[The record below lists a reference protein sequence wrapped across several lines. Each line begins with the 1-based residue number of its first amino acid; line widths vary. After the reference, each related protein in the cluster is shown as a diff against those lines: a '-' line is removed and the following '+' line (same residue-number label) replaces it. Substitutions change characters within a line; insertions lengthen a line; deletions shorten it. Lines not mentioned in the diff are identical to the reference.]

1 MSFLTRQAKRISAT
15 AALCLAYLLV
25 LITSSCIELQDS
37 DLIDGCPAPQEA
49 DAVGIKKIFFS
60 PYRNQQYASETD
72 TVPLA
77 DFRFNFE
84 LDILPKAAAGSS
96 ELPGR
101 ALALSCVGTYNIR
114 NVSNISVVLLEP
126 FAGLP
131 VGTDISYALIADDGK
146 SLSHLRE
153 LEGVTVYFSVSLK
166 VATENYSQLKTRTFL
181 FLKDGTQKVLES
193 TSPFLKIY

>member
-1 MSFLTRQAKRISAT
+1 
-15 AALCLAYLLV
+15 
-25 LITSSCIELQDS
+25 
-37 DLIDGCPAPQEA
+37 
-49 DAVGIKKIFFS
+49 
-60 PYRNQQYASETD
+60 
-72 TVPLA
+72 
-77 DFRFNFE
+77 
-84 LDILPKAAAGSS
+84 
-96 ELPGR
+96 
-101 ALALSCVGTYNIR
+101 
-114 NVSNISVVLLEP
+114 VSNISVVLLEP

-181 FLKDGTQKVLES
+181 FLKDGTQKVLKS

>member
-1 MSFLTRQAKRISAT
+1 MSFFTRQAKRISAT
-15 AALCLAYLLV
+15 ATLCLAYLLV

-37 DLIDGCPAPQEA
+37 DLIDGCPAAQEA

-84 LDILPKAAAGSS
+84 LDILPKAAGSS
-96 ELPGR
+96 GLPGR

-146 SLSHLRE
+146 SVSQLRE
-153 LEGVTVYFSVSLK
+153 LEGVTVYFSARLT